1 MKANGVPEKLYLLSN
16 GLISYCKNT
25 DEDVEYTRTDAFIE
39 KAEKYFIEK
48 FEVEDYNDYIDV
60 DGSFDRGEIVGIE
73 KMSITYTQSADTNS
87 DTDDEQYITI
97 ETEIADAS
105 TLDSAIK
112 EQSFYFNVKTDK
124 WSINNAND
132 LAMLIEDFKMRIY
145 NQKEKYLELKKKEE
159 KLEKKE

>member
-1 MKANGVPEKLYLLSN
+1 MNVAPIIYGNL
-16 GLISYCKNT
+16 
-25 DEDVEYTRTDAFIE
+25 
-39 KAEKYFIEK
+39 
-48 FEVEDYNDYIDV
+48 
-60 DGSFDRGEIVGIE
+60 FDRGEIVGIE

-87 DTDDEQYITI
+87 NPDEDQYLTI
-97 ETEIADAS
+97 ETETADAP

-159 KLEKKE
+159 KEE

>member
-1 MKANGVPEKLYLLSN
+1 MNVAPIIYGNL
-16 GLISYCKNT
+16 
-25 DEDVEYTRTDAFIE
+25 
-39 KAEKYFIEK
+39 
-48 FEVEDYNDYIDV
+48 
-60 DGSFDRGEIVGIE
+60 FDRGEIVGIE

-87 DTDDEQYITI
+87 DSDEDQYLTI
-97 ETEIADAS
+97 ETEIADAP
-105 TLDSAIK
+105 TLNEAVN

-159 KLEKKE
+159 MEE